1 MVFPLWQQIYLDA
14 ARAMGTD
21 ATQREYPGE
30 DHCTVPFAASSDAA
44 EFLLGRLGA

>member
-1 MVFPLWQQIYLDA
+1 
-14 ARAMGTD
+14 MGTD

-44 EFLLGRLGA
+44 EFLLDRLGV